1 MCQSQSNNIATAAGM
16 NGIGANVNK
25 PRKQKNQVKNMKLKN
40 KLLDRSNK
48 RQRNNKIKKK
58 CQELVE
64 KEQEELG

>member
-1 MCQSQSNNIATAAGM
+1 M